1 VTVERCNESGFD
13 AEDWSDA
20 STITAREGLPARWTE
35 AVAGLTTDE
44 LQRRPISQMWSIAEY
59 ADHVRGVLFGM
70 RFLLDTAVT
79 QPGTVLRTDRTEAGN
94 AASVDI

>member
-1 VTVERCNESGFD
+1 
-13 AEDWSDA
+13 
-20 STITAREGLPARWTE
+20 
-35 AVAGLTTDE
+35 
-44 LQRRPISQMWSIAEY
+44 MWSIAEY
-59 ADHVRGVLFGM
+59 ADHVRRVLFGM